1 MTSTNYRTSYYQ
13 QPAYARSRVN
23 AQLSERNGTNHAL
36 PAKLPGRAQIN
47 ALRRTA
53 NNKLAANSRYWLRGQ
68 LSDDERDQ
76 RDNAICAE
84 LQAAVSAIQTAD
96 LRATFG

>member
-1 MTSTNYRTSYYQ
+1 MKTTNYRTSYYD

-36 PAKLPGRAQIN
+36 PAKLPGRKQIN
-47 ALRRTA
+47 ALRRAA
-53 NNKLAANSRYWLRGQ
+53 NKALAANAHYWLRGQ

-84 LQAAVSAIQTAD
+84 LAAAVNAIQTAD
-96 LRATFG
+96 LQAVFG